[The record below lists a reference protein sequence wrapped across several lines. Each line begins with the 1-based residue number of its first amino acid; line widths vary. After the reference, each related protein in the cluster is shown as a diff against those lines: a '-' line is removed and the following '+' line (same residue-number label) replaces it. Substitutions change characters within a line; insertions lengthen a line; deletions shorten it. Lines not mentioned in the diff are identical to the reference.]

1 MNAVESEVDKLV
13 EALSGSKLAEYI
25 LDSRTVSDFA
35 RTIAEET
42 GLPRALVRF
51 AFQLLAN
58 LLLDKAKGKARWLAS
73 VAWRRVSRTLAP
85 ISSNSYRQ
93 NCAQAYGM

>member
-13 EALSGSKLAEYI
+13 EARSGSKLAEYI

-42 GLPRALVRF
+42 ACRARLLGLPFSFWRTFSSTRPKVRLAGWLV
-51 AFQLLAN
+51 LL
-58 LLLDKAKGKARWLAS
+58 G
-73 VAWRRVSRTLAP
+73 
-85 ISSNSYRQ
+85 
-93 NCAQAYGM
+93 GG